1 MIGGLSNACVQMRK
15 PLIMLMA
22 PAAHLYPALSFNIQ
36 MLMLAFLN
44 KLGNVLQGMQS
55 LFPQA
60 DKKPMAF
67 FKLIYQYFA
76 FPARDAPVDPS
87 GHILGQMVSILRM
100 STSRSP
106 QREQNCSIAFRPD
119 LKIFFSGS
127 YRDV

>member
-1 MIGGLSNACVQMRK
+1 
-15 PLIMLMA
+15 MA

-76 FPARDAPVDPS
+76 FPARDAPTDPF

-100 STSRSP
+100 STSRSA
-106 QREQNCSIAFRPD
+106 QREQNCSIAFRQISKSSFQAATEMFE
-119 LKIFFSGS
+119 L
-127 YRDV
+127 

>member
-1 MIGGLSNACVQMRK
+1 
-15 PLIMLMA
+15 
-22 PAAHLYPALSFNIQ
+22 
-36 MLMLAFLN
+36 MLAFLN

-76 FPARDAPVDPS
+76 FPARDAPTDPF

-106 QREQNCSIAFRPD
+106 QREQNCSIAFRQISKSSFQAATEMFE
-119 LKIFFSGS
+119 L
-127 YRDV
+127 